1 MSKPVCENAYRKR
14 GEITLRCRKQRG
26 STDFCCYQYYCP
38 DSCRYENA
46 AEWRGCRM
54 RQERPS
60 IGKEKNDEKQHQ

>member
-14 GEITLRCRKQRG
+14 GEITLRCRKQKG

-54 RQERPS
+54 RQE
-60 IGKEKNDEKQHQ
+60 